1 MIEKLKYKETSR
13 SWNIIKKTVKIYEM
27 NAKLRFSEFSYLLNL
42 EKSL

>member
-13 SWNIIKKTVKIYEM
+13 SWNTIKKSVKIYEM
-27 NAKLRFSEFSYLLNL
+27 NAKLRFSYLSNL